1 MNKLKYYFIA
11 ALVGMS
17 LSACNDDD
25 NSYNMLD
32 GLGMVNRSVSIAD
45 GVTVRANTLDRI
57 TLDYNNLVGINPD
70 KPVTLNGQTLAPV
83 VNPENRMQVIIPVA
97 LQSYTDYTLVI
108 PDGAFHRSDDPKVMA
123 EGMTITF
130 NTNTGVNVANLA
142 QSLINPNATPEAKK
156 VYQLLLDNYGNKQ
169 LSGAMGEVAWG
180 TAFCDLIKNN
190 SGKFPAIVGFDY
202 IHLASSPSNWIDYG
216 DITPVQTVWDAGS
229 IPAVCWHW
237 NVPMEVWAG
246 QSEIGNWGALRLD
259 KAEVPDAMTFWQNAG
274 DGTYIVVKFKD
285 AAADAQGSLKDSDW
299 GGLMSS
305 TEYFDLTPDQ
315 IAAGEYRVRLN
326 SEAAEKV
333 RNGGLIVSGQNYTVT
348 GVYFELTCRDTK
360 EVKGFDASKVLT
372 PGTRENTVA
381 TADVPKLAGYL
392 KLLQDANIPVLFRPF
407 HEAAGAYQWT
417 WFWWGNSGVEVTKE
431 LWIWLHD
438 TLTNDYGLNNLI
450 WVWTANYN
458 YGMDLA
464 DIETL
469 QSEYPGDAYV
479 DIVGT
484 DIYKEAMSDQ
494 SAIFNLIQE
503 AVNGSKIIALTET
516 GNLLDPDSQFENS
529 ALWSF
534 FMGWYE
540 QDANGPGFLTW
551 NLNGEWNTVLNN
563 PLVLNQGDFS
573 LK

>member
-1 MNKLKYYFIA
+1 MNKIKYYFLA
-11 ALVGMS
+11 AVVSLS

-32 GLGMVNRSVSIAD
+32 GIGMVNRSVSITD
-45 GVTVRANTLDRI
+45 GVTVHAGQLDKI
-57 TLDYNNLVGINPD
+57 TLDYNNLVGID
-70 KPVTLNGQTLAPV
+70 AEKAVTLNGQALTPV
-83 VNPENRMQVIIPVA
+83 VNPENHMQVIIPVS
-97 LQSYTDYTLVI
+97 LKPYTDYTLVI
-108 PDGAFHRSDDPKVMA
+108 PEGAFYRSDNPKVMA

-130 NTNTGVNVANLA
+130 NTNAGANPANLA
-142 QSLINPNATPEAKK
+142 KSLTNPNATPEARK
-156 VYQLLLDNYGNKQ
+156 VYQFLLDNYGVKQ

-180 TAFCDLIKNN
+180 TAFCDLIKEK

-216 DITPVQTVWDAGS
+216 DITPVQKVWNAGS
-229 IPAVCWHW
+229 IPAVTWHW
-237 NVPMEVWAG
+237 NVPMEVWTG
-246 QSEIGNWGALRLD
+246 ESQIGDWGNLRLD
-259 KAEVPDAMTFWQNAG
+259 KEEMPGAMTFWENTQ
-274 DGTYIVVKFKD
+274 DGTYLVVKFKD
-285 AAADAQGSLKDSDW
+285 AAADAQGAVKGSDW
-299 GGLMSS
+299 DAVMPS
-305 TEYFDLTPDQ
+305 TGYFDLTDDQ
-315 IAAGEYRVRLN
+315 KAAGEYRIRLN
-326 SEAAEKV
+326 GDAAAKIRE
-333 RNGGLIVSGQNYTVT
+333 GGVIISGQNYTVT

-360 EVKGFDASKVLT
+360 DVKGFDASKVLI

-381 TADVPKLAGYL
+381 TADVAKLAGYL

-417 WFWWGNSGVEVTKE
+417 WFWWGNSGVDVTKD
-431 LWIWLHD
+431 LWKWLHD
-438 TLTNDYGLNNLI
+438 TLTNEYGLNNLI
-450 WVWTANYN
+450 WVWTANCS

-464 DIETL
+464 DVETL

-494 SAIFNLIQE
+494 SAVFNLIQE
-503 AVNGSKIIALTET
+503 ATNGSKIIALTET
-516 GNLLDPDSQFENS
+516 GNLLDPDSQFNNN

-573 LK
+573 F

>member
-1 MNKLKYYFIA
+1 MNKIKYYFLA
-11 ALVGMS
+11 AVVSLS

-32 GLGMVNRSVSIAD
+32 GIGMVNRSVSITD
-45 GVTVRANTLDRI
+45 GVTVHAGQLDKI
-57 TLDYNNLVGINPD
+57 TLDYNNLVGID
-70 KPVTLNGQTLAPV
+70 AEKAVTLNGQALTPV
-83 VNPENRMQVIIPVA
+83 VNPENRMQVIIPVS
-97 LQSYTDYTLVI
+97 LKPYTDYTLVI
-108 PDGAFHRSDDPKVMA
+108 PEGAFYRSDNPKVMA

-130 NTNTGVNVANLA
+130 NTNAGANPANLA
-142 QSLINPNATPEAKK
+142 KSLTNPNATPEARK
-156 VYQLLLDNYGNKQ
+156 VYQFLLDNYGVKQ

-180 TAFCDLIKNN
+180 TAFCDLIKEK

-216 DITPVQTVWDAGS
+216 DITPVQKVWNAGS
-229 IPAVCWHW
+229 IPAVTWHW
-237 NVPMEVWAG
+237 NVPMEVWTG
-246 QSEIGNWGALRLD
+246 ESQIGDWGYLRLD
-259 KAEVPDAMTFWQNAG
+259 KEEMPDAMTFWENTQ
-274 DGTYIVVKFKD
+274 DGTYLVVKFKD
-285 AAADAQGSLKDSDW
+285 AAADAQGAVKGSDW
-299 GGLMSS
+299 EAVMPS
-305 TEYFDLTPDQ
+305 TGYFDLTDDQ
-315 IAAGEYRVRLN
+315 KAAGEYRIRLN
-326 SEAAEKV
+326 GDAAAKIRE
-333 RNGGLIVSGQNYTVT
+333 GGVIISGQNYTVT

-360 EVKGFDASKVLT
+360 DVKGFDASKVLI

-381 TADVPKLAGYL
+381 TADVAKLAGYL

-417 WFWWGNSGVEVTKE
+417 WFWWGNSGVDVTKD
-431 LWIWLHD
+431 LWKWLHD
-438 TLTNDYGLNNLI
+438 TLTNEYGLNNLI
-450 WVWTANYN
+450 WVWTANYS

-464 DIETL
+464 DVETL

-494 SAIFNLIQE
+494 SAVFNLIQE
-503 AVNGSKIIALTET
+503 ATNGSKIIALTET
-516 GNLLDPDSQFENS
+516 GNLLDPDSQFNNN

-573 LK
+573 F

>member
-1 MNKLKYYFIA
+1 MNKIKYYFLA
-11 ALVGMS
+11 AVVSLS

-32 GLGMVNRSVSIAD
+32 GIGMVNRSVSITD
-45 GVTVRANTLDRI
+45 GVTVHAGQLDKI
-57 TLDYNNLVGINPD
+57 TLDYNNLVGID
-70 KPVTLNGQTLAPV
+70 AEKAVTLNGQAVTPV
-83 VNPENRMQVIIPVA
+83 VNPENRMQVIIPVS
-97 LQSYTDYTLVI
+97 LKPYTDYTLVI
-108 PDGAFHRSDDPKVMA
+108 PEGAFYRSDNPKVMA

-130 NTNTGVNVANLA
+130 NTNAGANPANLA
-142 QSLINPNATPEAKK
+142 KSLTNPNATPEARK
-156 VYQLLLDNYGNKQ
+156 VYQFLLDNYGVKQ

-180 TAFCDLIKNN
+180 TAFCDLIKEK

-216 DITPVQTVWDAGS
+216 DITPVQKVWNAGS
-229 IPAVCWHW
+229 IPAVTWHW
-237 NVPMEVWAG
+237 NVPMEVWTG
-246 QSEIGNWGALRLD
+246 ESQIGDWGYLRLD
-259 KAEVPDAMTFWQNAG
+259 KEEMPDAMTFWENTQ
-274 DGTYIVVKFKD
+274 DGTYLVVKFKD
-285 AAADAQGSLKDSDW
+285 AAADAQGAVKGSDW
-299 GGLMSS
+299 DAVMPS
-305 TEYFDLTPDQ
+305 TGYFDLTDDQ
-315 IAAGEYRVRLN
+315 KAAGEYRIRLN
-326 SEAAEKV
+326 GEAAAKIRE
-333 RNGGLIVSGQNYTVT
+333 GGVIISGQNYTVT

-360 EVKGFDASKVLT
+360 DVKGFDASKVLI

-381 TADVPKLAGYL
+381 TADVAKLAGYL

-417 WFWWGNSGVEVTKE
+417 WFWWGNSGVDVTKD
-431 LWIWLHD
+431 LWKWLHD
-438 TLTNDYGLNNLI
+438 TLTNEYGLNNLI
-450 WVWTANYN
+450 WVWTANYS

-464 DIETL
+464 DVETL

-494 SAIFNLIQE
+494 SAVFNLIQE
-503 AVNGSKIIALTET
+503 ATNGSKIIALTET
-516 GNLLDPDSQFENS
+516 GNLLDPDSQFNNN

-573 LK
+573 F

>member
-1 MNKLKYYFIA
+1 MNKIKYYFLA
-11 ALVGMS
+11 AVVSLS

-32 GLGMVNRSVSIAD
+32 GIGMVNRSVSITD
-45 GVTVRANTLDRI
+45 GVTVHAGQLDKI
-57 TLDYNNLVGINPD
+57 TLDYNNLVGID
-70 KPVTLNGQTLAPV
+70 AEKAVTLNGQAVTPV
-83 VNPENRMQVIIPVA
+83 VNPENRMQVIIPVS
-97 LQSYTDYTLVI
+97 LKPYTDYTLVI
-108 PDGAFHRSDDPKVMA
+108 PEGAFYRSDNPKVMA

-130 NTNTGVNVANLA
+130 NTNAGANPANLA
-142 QSLINPNATPEAKK
+142 KSLINPNATPEARK
-156 VYQLLLDNYGNKQ
+156 VYQFLLDNYGVKQ

-180 TAFCDLIKNN
+180 TAFCDLIKEK

-216 DITPVQTVWDAGS
+216 DITPVQKVWNAGS
-229 IPAVCWHW
+229 IPAVTWHW
-237 NVPMEVWAG
+237 NVPMEVWTG
-246 QSEIGNWGALRLD
+246 ESQIGDWGYLRLD
-259 KAEVPDAMTFWQNAG
+259 KEEMPDAMTFWENTQ
-274 DGTYIVVKFKD
+274 DGTYLVVKFKD
-285 AAADAQGSLKDSDW
+285 AAADAQGAVKGSDW
-299 GGLMSS
+299 DAVMPS
-305 TEYFDLTPDQ
+305 TGYFDLTDDQ
-315 IAAGEYRVRLN
+315 KAAGEYRVRLN
-326 SEAAEKV
+326 GDAAAKIRE
-333 RNGGLIVSGQNYTVT
+333 GGVIISGQNYTVT

-360 EVKGFDASKVLT
+360 DVKGFDASKVLI

-381 TADVPKLAGYL
+381 TADVAKLAGYL

-417 WFWWGNSGVEVTKE
+417 WFWWGNSGVDVTKD
-431 LWIWLHD
+431 LWKWLHD

-450 WVWTANYN
+450 WVWTANYS

-464 DIETL
+464 DVETL

-494 SAIFNLIQE
+494 SAVFNLIQE
-503 AVNGSKIIALTET
+503 ATNGSKIIALTET
-516 GNLLDPDSQFENS
+516 GNLLDPDSQFNNN

-573 LK
+573 F

>member
-1 MNKLKYYFIA
+1 MNKIKYYFLA
-11 ALVGMS
+11 AVVSLS

-32 GLGMVNRSVSIAD
+32 GIGMVNRSVSITD
-45 GVTVRANTLDRI
+45 GVTVHAGQLDKI
-57 TLDYNNLVGINPD
+57 TLDYNNLVGID
-70 KPVTLNGQTLAPV
+70 AEKAVTLNGQAVTPV
-83 VNPENRMQVIIPVA
+83 VNPENRMQVIIPVS
-97 LQSYTDYTLVI
+97 LKPYTDYTLVI
-108 PDGAFHRSDDPKVMA
+108 PEGAFYRSDNPKVMA

-130 NTNTGVNVANLA
+130 NTNAGANPANLA
-142 QSLINPNATPEAKK
+142 KSLTNPNATPEARK
-156 VYQLLLDNYGNKQ
+156 VYQFLLDNYGVKQ

-180 TAFCDLIKNN
+180 TAFCDLIKEK

-216 DITPVQTVWDAGS
+216 DITPVQKVWNAGS
-229 IPAVCWHW
+229 IPAVTWHW
-237 NVPMEVWAG
+237 NVPMEVWTG
-246 QSEIGNWGALRLD
+246 ESQIGDWGALRLD
-259 KAEVPDAMTFWQNAG
+259 KEEMPGAMTFWENTQ
-274 DGTYIVVKFKD
+274 DGTYLVVKFKD
-285 AAADAQGSLKDSDW
+285 AAADAQGAVKGSDW
-299 GGLMSS
+299 DAVMPS
-305 TEYFDLTPDQ
+305 TGYFDLTDDQ
-315 IAAGEYRVRLN
+315 KAAGEYRIRLN
-326 SEAAEKV
+326 GDAAAKIRE
-333 RNGGLIVSGQNYTVT
+333 GGVIISGQNYTVT

-360 EVKGFDASKVLT
+360 DVKGFDASKVLI

-381 TADVPKLAGYL
+381 TADVAKLAGYL

-417 WFWWGNSGVEVTKE
+417 WFWWGNSGVDVTKD
-431 LWIWLHD
+431 LWKWLHD
-438 TLTNDYGLNNLI
+438 TLTNEYGLNNLI
-450 WVWTANYN
+450 WVWTANYS

-464 DIETL
+464 DVETL

-494 SAIFNLIQE
+494 SAVFNLIQE
-503 AVNGSKIIALTET
+503 ATNGSKIIALTET
-516 GNLLDPDSQFENS
+516 GNLLDPDSQFNNN

-573 LK
+573 F

>member
-1 MNKLKYYFIA
+1 MNKIKYYFLA
-11 ALVGMS
+11 AVVSLS

-32 GLGMVNRSVSIAD
+32 GIGMVNRSVSITD
-45 GVTVRANTLDRI
+45 GVTVHAGQLDKI
-57 TLDYNNLVGINPD
+57 TLDYNNLVGID
-70 KPVTLNGQTLAPV
+70 AEKAVTLNGQAVTPV
-83 VNPENRMQVIIPVA
+83 VNPENRMQVIIPVS
-97 LQSYTDYTLVI
+97 LKPYTDYTLVI
-108 PDGAFHRSDDPKVMA
+108 PEGAFYRSDNPKVMA

-130 NTNTGVNVANLA
+130 NTNAGANPANLA
-142 QSLINPNATPEAKK
+142 KSLTNPNATPEARK
-156 VYQLLLDNYGNKQ
+156 VYQFLLDNYGVKQ

-180 TAFCDLIKNN
+180 TAFCDLIKEK

-216 DITPVQTVWDAGS
+216 DITPVQKVWNAGS
-229 IPAVCWHW
+229 IPAVTWHW
-237 NVPMEVWAG
+237 NVPMEVWTG
-246 QSEIGNWGALRLD
+246 ESQIGDWGALRLD
-259 KAEVPDAMTFWQNAG
+259 KEEMPGAMTFWENTQ
-274 DGTYIVVKFKD
+274 DGTYLVVKFKD
-285 AAADAQGSLKDSDW
+285 AAADAQGAVKGSDW
-299 GGLMSS
+299 DAVMPS
-305 TEYFDLTPDQ
+305 TGYFDLTDDQ
-315 IAAGEYRVRLN
+315 KAAGEYRIRLN
-326 SEAAEKV
+326 GEAAAKIRE
-333 RNGGLIVSGQNYTVT
+333 GGVIISGQNYTVT

-360 EVKGFDASKVLT
+360 DVKGFDASKVLI

-381 TADVPKLAGYL
+381 TADVAKLAGYL

-417 WFWWGNSGVEVTKE
+417 WFWWGNSGVDVTKD
-431 LWIWLHD
+431 LWKWLHD
-438 TLTNDYGLNNLI
+438 TLTNEYGLNNLI
-450 WVWTANYN
+450 WVWTANYS

-464 DIETL
+464 DVETL

-494 SAIFNLIQE
+494 SAVFNLIQE
-503 AVNGSKIIALTET
+503 ATNGSKIIALTET
-516 GNLLDPDSQFENS
+516 GNLLDPDSQFNNN

-573 LK
+573 F

>member
-1 MNKLKYYFIA
+1 MNKIKYYFLA
-11 ALVGMS
+11 AVVSLS

-32 GLGMVNRSVSIAD
+32 GIGMVNRSVSVTD
-45 GVTVRANTLDRI
+45 GVTVHAGQLDKI
-57 TLDYNNLVGINPD
+57 TLDYNNLVGID
-70 KPVTLNGQTLAPV
+70 AEKAVTLNGQALTPV
-83 VNPENRMQVIIPVA
+83 VNPENRMQVIIPVS
-97 LQSYTDYTLVI
+97 LKPYTDYTLVI
-108 PDGAFHRSDDPKVMA
+108 PEGAFYRSDNPKVMA

-130 NTNTGVNVANLA
+130 NTNAGANPANLA
-142 QSLINPNATPEAKK
+142 KSLTNPNATPEARK
-156 VYQLLLDNYGNKQ
+156 VYQFLLDNYGVKQ

-180 TAFCDLIKNN
+180 TAFCDLIKEK

-216 DITPVQTVWDAGS
+216 DITPVQKVWNAGS
-229 IPAVCWHW
+229 IPAVTWHW
-237 NVPMEVWAG
+237 NVPMEVWTG
-246 QSEIGNWGALRLD
+246 ESQIGDWGNLRLD
-259 KAEVPDAMTFWQNAG
+259 KEEMPGAMTFWENTQ
-274 DGTYIVVKFKD
+274 DGTYLVVKFKD
-285 AAADAQGSLKDSDW
+285 AAADAQGAVKGSDW
-299 GGLMSS
+299 DAVMPS
-305 TEYFDLTPDQ
+305 TGYFDLTDDQ
-315 IAAGEYRVRLN
+315 KAAGEYRVRLN
-326 SEAAEKV
+326 GEAAAKIRE
-333 RNGGLIVSGQNYTVT
+333 GGVIISGQNYTVT

-360 EVKGFDASKVLT
+360 DVKGFDASKVLT

-381 TADVPKLAGYL
+381 TADVAKLAGYL

-417 WFWWGNSGVEVTKE
+417 WFWWGNSGVDVTKD
-431 LWIWLHD
+431 LWKWLHD

-464 DIETL
+464 DVETL

-494 SAIFNLIQE
+494 SAVFNLIQE
-503 AVNGSKIIALTET
+503 ATNGSKIIALTET
-516 GNLLDPDSQFENS
+516 GNLLDPDSQFNNN

-573 LK
+573 F

>member
-1 MNKLKYYFIA
+1 MNKIKYYFLA
-11 ALVGMS
+11 AVVSLS

-32 GLGMVNRSVSIAD
+32 GIGMVNRSVSITD
-45 GVTVRANTLDRI
+45 GVTVHAGQLDKI
-57 TLDYNNLVGINPD
+57 TLDYNNLVGID
-70 KPVTLNGQTLAPV
+70 AEKAVTLNGQAVTPV
-83 VNPENRMQVIIPVA
+83 VNPENRMQVIIPVS
-97 LQSYTDYTLVI
+97 LKPYTDYTLVI
-108 PDGAFHRSDDPKVMA
+108 PEGAFYRSDNPKVMA

-130 NTNTGVNVANLA
+130 NTNAGANPANLA
-142 QSLINPNATPEAKK
+142 KSLINPNATPEARK
-156 VYQLLLDNYGNKQ
+156 VYQFLLDNYGVKQ

-180 TAFCDLIKNN
+180 TAFCDLIKEK

-216 DITPVQTVWDAGS
+216 DITPVQKVWNAGS
-229 IPAVCWHW
+229 IPAVTWHW
-237 NVPMEVWAG
+237 NVPMEVWTG
-246 QSEIGNWGALRLD
+246 ESQIGDWGNLRLD
-259 KAEVPDAMTFWQNAG
+259 KEEMPGAMTFWENTQ
-274 DGTYIVVKFKD
+274 DGTYLVVKFKD
-285 AAADAQGSLKDSDW
+285 AAADAQGAVKGSDW
-299 GGLMSS
+299 DAVMPS
-305 TEYFDLTPDQ
+305 TGYFDLTDDQ
-315 IAAGEYRVRLN
+315 KAAGEYRIRLN
-326 SEAAEKV
+326 GDAAAKIRE
-333 RNGGLIVSGQNYTVT
+333 GGVIISGQNYTVT

-360 EVKGFDASKVLT
+360 DVKGFDASKVLI

-381 TADVPKLAGYL
+381 TADVAKLAGYL

-417 WFWWGNSGVEVTKE
+417 WFWWGNSGVDVTKD
-431 LWIWLHD
+431 LWKWLHD

-450 WVWTANYN
+450 WVWTANYS

-464 DIETL
+464 DVETL

-494 SAIFNLIQE
+494 SAVFNLIQE
-503 AVNGSKIIALTET
+503 ATNGSKIIALTET
-516 GNLLDPDSQFENS
+516 GNLLDPDSQFNNN

-573 LK
+573 F